1 MATVIDT
8 LVTKLEFQT
17 DRRALSRA
25 QGQIKNFG
33 NGIKRM
39 AAGSAAALKPL
50 ALGIAA
56 IGSAAFFTGSTAEK
70 EFLKLDTQLGL
81 SRKEIGGVRLDLL
94 ELSRRTARPLQELT
108 SAYFNARSG
117 GLGHAKALDAV
128 TASAKAANGQL
139 GATNDITKLATT
151 VQNAY
156 GKAVSNSEDIT
167 DKLIATVRVGFLE
180 APQVIASF
188 GGLLQV
194 APALGVSYQELLGII
209 AGGSKVFPEA
219 AQLATQ
225 LRQVMFGLLSPTAQ
239 AQKEFK
245 NLGISTDEVR
255 AKVGKDGL
263 VDTLVWLWDTIDGNT
278 DALRLFFE
286 STEAQALILD
296 VVSNRTEEYRKTV
309 REVGAAVGE
318 TNKAHEAWAK
328 TGFAQAERATNAA
341 KLSLDKLYNTAV
353 VPLLTAFGK
362 MPSTMQLVVVGLAA
376 MSGASL
382 ILGGPSALGLVLT
395 VLKGILLPFKLLI
408 VLIALG
414 SAQFWLIVIAIA
426 AMVVGIIWAVKNWDA
441 IVEKLK
447 EVWREHSKLIVIVGN
462 VLAALILFKLG
473 GFGLIAMLI
482 RLSGGLIG
490 LALRLGAIGFAAA
503 TTAGA
508 GFVSVL
514 GRMLSKV
521 GLLLP
526 KLGKLAGKIP
536 GMGGSGGSAPGAGG
550 GGAPS
555 ASRGGGGVPPGRSRV
570 GNLARGGGRGIGA
583 AAGPALALVGL
594 LAAGNVARAIITG
607 QESDAPYLRRRSLT
621 AGHDALNEYGEGAG
635 AGGGRIQTDNRT
647 FNVNEGAVVVNAA
660 PGQSVVEIGRNA
672 AKALRDEFESLPRA
686 FDSDLQL

>member
-25 QGQIKNFG
+25 QGQVKNFG

-81 SRKEIGGVRLDLL
+81 SRKEIGGVSGSTLWT
-94 ELSRRTARPLQELT
+94 LSRRTARPLQELT

-117 GLGHAKALDAV
+117 GLGHAAALDAV
-128 TASAKAANGQL
+128 TASAKASNGQL

-156 GKAVSNSEDIT
+156 GKAVSNSEEIT

-219 AQLATQ
+219 SQLATQ
-225 LRQVMFGLLSPTAQ
+225 LERVMFGLLSPTAQ
-239 AQKEFK
+239 AQNAFK
-245 NLGISTDEVR
+245 KMGISTDEVR

-296 VVSNRTEEYRKTV
+296 VVSNRTDEYRQTV

-341 KLSLDKLYNTAV
+341 KLSLDELYNTAV

-362 MPSTMQLVVVGLAA
+362 LPSTMQLVVVGLAA

-382 ILGGPSALGLVLT
+382 LLGGPSVLGLVLT
-395 VLKGILLPFKLLI
+395 VLKGILLPFKLFIFLMSLGSIQTWLI
-408 VLIALG
+408 VL
-414 SAQFWLIVIAIA
+414 AIA
-426 AMVVGIIWAVKNWDA
+426 AMVAGIIWAVLNWD
-441 IVEKLK
+441 KLVGILK
-447 EVWREHSKLIVIVGN
+447 NVWREHSKLIVIVGN
-462 VLAALILFKLG
+462 VLAALSCSSS
-473 GFGLIAMLI
+473 AV
-482 RLSGGLIG
+482 SG
-490 LALRLGAIGFAAA
+490 
-503 TTAGA
+503 
-508 GFVSVL
+508 S
-514 GRMLSKV
+514 S
-521 GLLLP
+521 P
-526 KLGKLAGKIP
+526 C
-536 GMGGSGGSAPGAGG
+536 
-550 GGAPS
+550 
-555 ASRGGGGVPPGRSRV
+555 
-570 GNLARGGGRGIGA
+570 
-583 AAGPALALVGL
+583 
-594 LAAGNVARAIITG
+594 
-607 QESDAPYLRRRSLT
+607 
-621 AGHDALNEYGEGAG
+621 
-635 AGGGRIQTDNRT
+635 
-647 FNVNEGAVVVNAA
+647 
-660 PGQSVVEIGRNA
+660 
-672 AKALRDEFESLPRA
+672 
-686 FDSDLQL
+686 